1 MSTRQSWVELYGK
14 LLRSRNFLG
23 NKADVDMAKGAKK
36 TTSNR
41 TYWCNIR
48 LNEDEYNSLKD
59 KLKTTYCRKVS
70 DYVRNVLFEKPVMV
84 RQRNQS
90 MDDFMKE
97 LIHLRT
103 DLNALGNNFNQV
115 VKKLN
120 SLPPSA
126 EYTHWLSVAKHQQQQ
141 LQEKVDRIQLRINDF
156 SDKWLQKLPVGKVS
170 GAR

>member
-1 MSTRQSWVELYGK
+1 
-14 LLRSRNFLG
+14 
-23 NKADVDMAKGAKK
+23 MAKGAKK
-36 TTSNR
+36 AASNR

-48 LNEDEYNSLKD
+48 LNEDEYNSLKN
-59 KLKTTYCRKVS
+59 KLSTTYCRKVS

-120 SLPPSA
+120 SLPPSP
-126 EYTHWLSVAKHQQQQ
+126 EYTQWLSVAKHQQQQ
-141 LQEKVDRIQLRINDF
+141 LQDKVDRIQERINDF
-156 SDKWLQKLPVGKVS
+156 SNRWLQKLPVERVS
-170 GAR
+170 EGR